1 VFFSLI
7 DNRMRSAHRFRRQ
20 KYHFFCSKGNTHSLK
35 LYFCAVKK
43 KDLFSDP
50 IELHGNAIFVS
61 DAHFRTPPDSA
72 SEEREQ
78 QLIQLLESQNDG
90 FRHIFLLGDIFD
102 YWFEYRDV
110 VPKGYVSLFSCLK
123 KLQQRGVQIH
133 YFTGNHDMWVED
145 YFTQTFGAVIY
156 RKPRLIIL
164 NGHRCFVGHGD
175 GLGGKQRKYL
185 LIKRIFNSK
194 FNQRLYSMLHP
205 RQSFSISRFCSETS
219 RNSHDESML
228 QFQGEE
234 EFQVQYA
241 REMLVTTPIDF
252 FIFAHRHVPVRYEL
266 TPECTFY
273 NVGDWLSHFS
283 YLTFNPKDTEPVLN
297 LRVM

>member
-1 VFFSLI
+1 
-7 DNRMRSAHRFRRQ
+7 M
-20 KYHFFCSKGNTHSLK
+20 
-35 LYFCAVKK
+35 KK
-43 KDLFSDP
+43 TATISDP
-50 IELHGNAIFVS
+50 IVLHGNCLFVS
-61 DAHFRTPPDSA
+61 DAHFRTPPDKA
-72 SEEREQ
+72 SEERE
-78 QLIQLLESQNDG
+78 LRLVQLLKDQGSVL
-90 FRHIFLLGDIFD
+90 RHLFLLGDIFD

-110 VPKGYVSLFSCLK
+110 APRGYVTLFAYLK
-123 KLQQRGVQIH
+123 NLHAQGVQIH

-145 YFTQTFGAVIY
+145 YFTQTFGAIIY
-156 RKPRLIIL
+156 REPRLIVL

-205 RQSFSISRFCSETS
+205 RQSFAIARFCSQTS

-241 REMLVTTPIDF
+241 RNLLATTPIEF
-252 FIFAHRHVPVRYEL
+252 FIFAHRHVPARYEL
-266 TPECTFY
+266 TPDCTFF
-273 NVGDWLSHFS
+273 NVGDWQEHFS
-283 YLTFNPKDTEPVLN
+283 YLTFNDGVAEPELHTN
-297 LRVM
+297 